1 MNIFIF
7 EDEYAIATALKQ
19 HLLTLG
25 YQNISMAYN
34 LDNALR
40 AIAETDPDIA
50 ILDIMTP
57 TDKEAGIK
65 VARYLNA
72 RRRHIPIIFM
82 TASDDE
88 LIIER
93 ALGTRPHGYL
103 SKTFNERIIL
113 YSIEKAIEN
122 LVERTGVGQYAAG
135 QTGSYGK
142 DSFILLKKKNVFH
155 KVCIMDILYVHAV
168 GGAIRI
174 FTEDA
179 EYSFASTL
187 TVFQQQVDAD
197 DFVKVGRNYIVN
209 LRHFSAFLQGNHIQ
223 VHDRKILLSASE
235 YKKLFNTFEVF
246 RTKPALR

>member
-1 MNIFIF
+1 MKIFIF

-19 HLLTLG
+19 HLLLLG
-25 YQNISMAYN
+25 YKDIFLSHHLQH
-34 LDNALR
+34 ALR
-40 AIAETDPDIA
+40 TIDEADPDFA

-57 TDKEAGIK
+57 ADREAGIK
-65 VARYLNA
+65 VARYLNNK
-72 RRRHIPIIFM
+72 RQIPIIFM

-103 SKTFNERIIL
+103 SKTFNERILL
-113 YSIEKAIEN
+113 YSIETAIAN
-122 LVERTGVGQYAAG
+122 LVERSGTVPGGFPHRSAAQEG
-135 QTGSYGK
+135 Y
-142 DSFILLKKKNVFH
+142 ILLKKKNVFH
-155 KVCIMDILYVHAV
+155 RVSILDILYVHSV

-197 DFVKVGRNYIVN
+197 DFVKVGRNHIVN
-209 LRHFSAFLQGNHIQ
+209 LRHFSAFLEGNYIL
-223 VHDRKILLSASE
+223 VRDRKIQLSAAE
-235 YKKLFNTFEVF
+235 YKKLFNIFEVF
-246 RTKPALR
+246 RTKPAVR